1 MSDKVVVFKLFWLRQ
16 ASYSELAISIFIF
29 WLAQLCLLTFQ
40 QFHFIWRLYSI
51 PPRSESVFIF
61 SHLGKSPFPSTISV
75 LQHYCPHRLEEQKR
89 IIKLMTISLNGCLWK
104 DDCNACHVSFQLLF
118 FFPGI
123 KAQLSKLIRKCKHKI
138 LPVNLSRIVTQK
150 ETILRLMVGR
160 LSYLVFSYLETV
172 FLGSFCCFC
181 YIVCFSFMRWLCSSL
196 PFLC

>member
-118 FFPGI
+118 FFFLALKRSYQSLLGSVNI
-123 KAQLSKLIRKCKHKI
+123 KYCQLI
-138 LPVNLSRIVTQK
+138 LAELWHR
-150 ETILRLMVGR
+150 RR
-160 LSYLVFSYLETV
+160 LS
-172 FLGSFCCFC
+172 
-181 YIVCFSFMRWLCSSL
+181 WD
-196 PFLC
+196 